1 MTMQHTIAAVFE
13 RQNQAEQAIDD
24 LVASGFSRD
33 NVRLSQSLAD
43 ATGQGEHDTS
53 FGASIKSFFSD
64 IFGSVSHPDTE
75 LYSEAVRQGHY
86 VLVVDVA
93 DDDLVERATEVL
105 DRHDPVDIDDE
116 ASKWRASGKLS
127 GAGAQVAAQ
136 QASMQG
142 GAAGQQASMQ
152 SAAAQSQS
160 QSGATAIP
168 VIQEALKVGKRAVE
182 RGGVRV
188 FRRVVETPVR
198 ESVNLREENVTVERH
213 AVDQPAS
220 PADLAAFQEGSF
232 EVRETAEEPVVEK
245 VARVVEEVVIGK
257 EVTQREQQ
265 IQDTVRSTEVEV
277 EQLAGQGGRAATQ
290 DEDSYYRQH
299 WNTHYASAGGSYDD
313 YAPAYRYGSSLGE
326 RYRGRRW
333 DEIEPDVRRG
343 WESQYSGSA
352 WDNFKDAVRHGWE
365 RITS

>member
-1 MTMQHTIAAVFE
+1 MQHTIAAVFE

-33 NVRLSQSLAD
+33 NVRLSQSLPESSGQSAD
-43 ATGQGEHDTS
+43 EGS

-64 IFGSVSHPDTE
+64 IFGSATHPDTE

-86 VLVVDVA
+86 VLTLDMA

-105 DRHDPVDIDDE
+105 DRHDPIDIDDE
-116 ASKWRASGKLS
+116 ANKWRAGGKLTGS
-127 GAGAQVAAQ
+127 GAQTMAQ
-136 QASMQG
+136 QSSMQG
-142 GAAGQQASMQ
+142 ASGQQSSMQ

-220 PADLAAFQEGSF
+220 AADLAAFQEGSF
-232 EVRETAEEPVVEK
+232 EVRETAEEAVVEK

-257 EVTQREQQ
+257 EVTQREEQ

-277 EQLAGQGGRAATQ
+277 EQLSGSGQSIRSATQ
-290 DEDSYYRQH
+290 DDDLYFRQH
-299 WNTHYASAGGSYDD
+299 WNTNYASAGGSYDD
-313 YAPAYRYGSSLGE
+313 YAPAYRYGSALGE
-326 RYRGRRW
+326 RYGGRRW

-343 WESQYSGSA
+343 WESQYRGSA
-352 WDNFKDAVRHGWE
+352 WKNFKDAVRHGWE

>member
-1 MTMQHTIAAVFE
+1 MQHTIAAVFE

-64 IFGSVSHPDTE
+64 IFGSASHPDTE

-105 DRHDPVDIDDE
+105 DRHDPIDIDDE
-116 ASKWRASGKLS
+116 ANKWRASGKLT

-136 QASMQG
+136 QSSMQ

-220 PADLAAFQEGSF
+220 AADLAAFQEGSF

-277 EQLAGQGGRAATQ
+277 EQLSGQAGRTATQ

-299 WNTHYASAGGSYDD
+299 WNTYYASAGGSYDD
-313 YAPAYRYGSSLGE
+313 YAPAYRYGSSLDE

-352 WDNFKDAVRHGWE
+352 WENFKDAVRHGWE

>member
-1 MTMQHTIAAVFE
+1 MQHSIAAVFE
-13 RQNQAEQAIDD
+13 RQKQAEQAIDD

-43 ATGQGEHDTS
+43 ASGRSAHDAS

-64 IFGSVSHPDTE
+64 IFGSATHPDTE

-86 VLVVDVA
+86 VLMVDVA
-93 DDDLVERATEVL
+93 DDDLLERATDVL
-105 DRHDPVDIDDE
+105 DRHDPIDIDDE
-116 ASKWRASGKLS
+116 ASKWRASGAWT
-127 GAGAQVAAQ
+127 GGGTGAQAAQ
-136 QASMQG
+136 QSSMQG
-142 GAAGQQASMQ
+142 AGQQSSMQ
-152 SAAAQSQS
+152 SAATQSQS

-188 FRRVVETPVR
+188 FRSVVETPVR

-213 AVDQPAS
+213 PLDRPAS
-220 PADLAAFQEGSF
+220 AADLASFQEGSF

-257 EVTQREQQ
+257 AVTQREQQ
-265 IQDTVRSTEVEV
+265 IEDTVRSTEVKV
-277 EQLAGQGGRAATQ
+277 EQLSGQASGSATQ
-290 DEDSYYRQH
+290 DEDAYYRQH
-299 WNTHYASAGGSYDD
+299 WNIHYASAGGGYDD
-313 YAPAYRYGSSLGE
+313 YAPAYRYGAALGE
-326 RYRGRRW
+326 RYSGRRW

-343 WESQYSGSA
+343 WEAQYRGSA
-352 WDNFKDAVRHGWE
+352 WENFKDAVRHGWE

>member
-1 MTMQHTIAAVFE
+1 MQHTIAAVFE

-33 NVRLSQSLAD
+33 NVRLSQSLAESTARSAD
-43 ATGQGEHDTS
+43 EGS

-64 IFGSVSHPDTE
+64 IFGSATHPDTE

-86 VLVVDVA
+86 VLMVDVA

-116 ASKWRASGKLS
+116 ASKWRASGKLT
-127 GAGAQVAAQ
+127 GAGAQTMAQ
-136 QASMQG
+136 QSSMQ

-168 VIQEALKVGKRAVE
+168 VIREALKVGKRAVE

-220 PADLAAFQEGSF
+220 AADLAAFQEGSF
-232 EVRETAEEPVVEK
+232 DVRETNEEAVVEK

-277 EQLAGQGGRAATQ
+277 EQLSGQTSRSATQ

-333 DEIEPDVRRG
+333 SEIEPDVRRG
-343 WESQYSGSA
+343 WESQYHGSA
-352 WDNFKDAVRHGWE
+352 WENFKDAVRHGWE

>member
-1 MTMQHTIAAVFE
+1 MQHTIAAVFE

-24 LVASGFSRD
+24 LVACGFSRD
-33 NVRLSQSLAD
+33 NVRLSQSLPETSGQSAD
-43 ATGQGEHDTS
+43 EGS

-64 IFGSVSHPDTE
+64 IFGSATHPDTE

-86 VLVVDVA
+86 VLMVDVA

-105 DRHDPVDIDDE
+105 DRHDPIDIDDE
-116 ASKWRASGKLS
+116 ATKWRASGKLA
-127 GAGAQVAAQ
+127 GAGAQTMAQ
-136 QASMQG
+136 QSSMQG
-142 GAAGQQASMQ
+142 AAASMQ

-220 PADLAAFQEGSF
+220 AADLAAFQEGSF

-257 EVTQREQQ
+257 EVTQREEQ

-277 EQLAGQGGRAATQ
+277 EQLSGQAGRSAAQ

-299 WNTHYASAGGSYDD
+299 WNTYYAGAGGSYDD
-313 YAPAYRYGSSLGE
+313 YEPAYRYGSSLGE

-333 DEIEPDVRRG
+333 DDIEPDVRRG
-343 WESQYSGSA
+343 WESQYRGSA
-352 WDNFKDAVRHGWE
+352 WENFKDAVRHGWE